1 MGGLCARCKDGKSGL
16 ADDLPEDFV
25 QGRVALTELEAWERE
40 ALLQDI
46 AEHNTLDAYWLFRDG
61 ELAVR
66 ADKQIALAAMKK
78 DGDSLQHAA
87 DTLKADK
94 SVVLAAVMKN
104 GRALE
109 HAADALKA
117 DKSVV
122 LAAVTK
128 NGYAFRDAADTLKAN
143 KDFVVRAV
151 VAGDGYAL
159 QFATDTLKANKEVVL
174 AAVTQNGRALEWAAD
189 TMKADKDVVL
199 EAVTKCSNAMEYAS
213 KDAPMWSDKEF
224 VLSLVQ
230 MNGAWLKYAKD
241 GLNQDEDLLRAAGL
255 WDSTT
260 CAAYSRSS
268 WVRVRTRASLPE

>member
-1 MGGLCARCKDGKSGL
+1 MGGMCARCKDGKSVS
-16 ADDLPEDFV
+16 AVDLPETV
-25 QGRVALTELEAWERE
+25 IQQREELTELEVWDRE
-40 ALLQDI
+40 PLLQDI
-46 AEHNTLDAYWLFRDG
+46 AEQSNLDAYWLFRDA
-61 ELAVR
+61 ELSVR
-66 ADKQIALAAMKK
+66 ADKKIALAAMKK

-94 SVVLAAVMKN
+94 SVVLAAVMN
-104 GRALE
+104 SGRALE
-109 HAADALKA
+109 HATDALKA
-117 DKSVV
+117 DRSVV

-159 QFATDTLKANKEVVL
+159 QCATNTLKANKEVVL
-174 AAVTQNGRALEWAAD
+174 AAVRQNGRALQWAAD

-199 EAVTKCSNAMEYAS
+199 EAVTKCSSAMEYAS
-213 KDAPMWSDKEF
+213 KDAPMWSDKDF

-230 MNGAWLKYAKD
+230 INGAWLKYAKD

-255 WDSTT
+255 WDSTSNDWSART
-260 CAAYSRSS
+260 P
-268 WVRVRTRASLPE
+268 VRYIQCNSLNN